1 MSDSGRKVD
10 IVAAAIEEAI
20 STGRWPV
27 GSKLPPETALVE
39 ELGVARNTMREA
51 VRALAHAGV
60 LSVRHG
66 GGVYV
71 MAASPVEGL
80 LGRRLARGG
89 RSRRTEPATR
99 TRGRS
104 RATCSAAPHPRRSRA
119 DTCSLECPPRS
130 RRRLHCRSRHGP
142 APFDR
147 RGVPQFRTDRRLP
160 GSPCRRDGFAV
171 RSQCRSRFST
181 STSTDP

>member
-1 MSDSGRKVD
+1 LLEVAHMSDSGRKVD

-71 MAASPVEGL
+71 LAASPVEGL
-80 LGRRLARGG
+80 LGRRLARG
-89 RSRRTEPATR
+89 
-99 TRGRS
+99 
-104 RATCSAAPHPRRSRA
+104 
-119 DTCSLECPPRS
+119 DVLDVL
-130 RRRLHCRSRHGP
+130 RL
-142 APFDR
+142 R
-147 RGVPQFRTDRRLP
+147 RGLEVE
-160 GSPCRRDGFAV
+160 A
-171 RSQCRSRFST
+171 
-181 STSTDP
+181 